1 MCAVT
6 KINSFVASE
15 ALLKMSWHTRV
26 RVHGLLCACV
36 GLSLFDMCSCARITV
51 EVCCGTR
58 VCTHMLMY
66 ECDCSIVAEYKL
78 MHTCFYVVIAD
89 HVLV

>member
-6 KINSFVASE
+6 KINSYVASE
-15 ALLKMSWHTRV
+15 ALLKMSWQTRV

-36 GLSLFDMCSCARITV
+36 GLLLFDMCSCSRITV
-51 EVCCGTR
+51 EVCCGTC
-58 VCTHMLMY
+58 VCTYMLLY

-78 MHTCFYVVIAD
+78 MHTCFNVVIAD
-89 HVLV
+89 HVLI